1 MAVFS
6 LIVESDASLL
16 RWEATCDGHPAQGQW
31 SPLEVSRHINYL
43 ELLPAFYGLQT
54 FANAQHIHVQLKLDN
69 STANSYLSNM
79 GGIKSDNL
87 NSLVQQLW
95 ELMVFGTGYFYQ
107 CSAAGLPDH
116 CIFEAKSSLV

>member
-1 MAVFS
+1 MAVFW
-6 LIVESDASLL
+6 LIIESDASLL

-31 SPLEVSRHINYL
+31 SPLGVSHHTNYL

-69 STANSYLSNM
+69 STAISYLSNM

-87 NSLVQQLW
+87 NSLLQQLW
-95 ELMVFGTGYFYQ
+95 EWCMARDIFI
-107 CSAAGLPDH
+107 SAQHIPDH
-116 CIFEAKSSLV
+116 ANSAGVF